1 MGAPGHPAD
10 ANGTEKSVTGLGEL
24 EAAVMQVLWDSQEPR
39 SVRDVLDSLNE
50 ERSLAYTT
58 VLTVLDNLHRKE
70 WVARE
75 KVSRAFLYRAVETR
89 DQAAARALR
98 VILDGAGDT
107 EAVLLHFARTV
118 SPGESI
124 ALRQALAEGSGQ

>member
-1 MGAPGHPAD
+1 
-10 ANGTEKSVTGLGEL
+10 
-24 EAAVMQVLWDSQEPR
+24 MQVLWHSPEPS

-58 VLTVLDNLHRKE
+58 ILAVLDNLHRKG

-75 KVSRAFLYRAVETR
+75 KVSRAFLYRAAETK
-89 DQAAARALR
+89 DEATARALR
-98 VILDGAGDT
+98 EILDGTRDP

-118 SPGESI
+118 SPGESS
-124 ALRQALAEGSGQ
+124 ALRQALAEKAAS